1 MELMRILGKSKNEIG
16 KIPLPEFWE
25 LIRYYNNPK
34 EYLKSQSSEEGTLED
49 LEKAQRASLKAQA
62 IAREKKQRINN

>member
-1 MELMRILGKSKNEIG
+1 MRILGKSKNEIG

-34 EYLKSQSSEEGTLED
+34 EYLKSPSSEGTLED

-62 IAREKKQRINN
+62 KAREK